1 MLAKKES
8 LVYSS
13 QATGI
18 GEKEPRD
25 LIRTVQELLGHSDL
39 CMVYVHVM
47 NRELMGGQ
55 NPLQHIWGLE
65 VTRGGDEWK

>member
-8 LVYSS
+8 LVYS

-47 NRELMGGQ
+47 NRELMGVKS
-55 NPLQHIWGLE
+55 PLNTICLGSDPE
-65 VTRGGDEWK
+65 SDEWK